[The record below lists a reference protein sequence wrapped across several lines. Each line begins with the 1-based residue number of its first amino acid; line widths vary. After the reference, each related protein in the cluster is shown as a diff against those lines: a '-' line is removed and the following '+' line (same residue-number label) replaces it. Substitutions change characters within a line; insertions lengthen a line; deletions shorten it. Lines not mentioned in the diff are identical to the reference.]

1 MDLKNAQ
8 WEVTTYHR
16 WYVIRV
22 TYKDW
27 FGITRRRYN
36 GYQGDDLTDR
46 AKFTKNFERYIILN
60 GRNEPRAGY
69 NTLEHAVKD
78 LKAAYDRYTNPI
90 GFGDSCVVYTH
101 QVSDTISEL
110 DTSRLLK
117 EMIAADRE
125 GNEDDALDRLN
136 RLLTAYKPK
145 LK

>member
-8 WEVTTYHR
+8 WEVITYR
-16 WYVIRV
+16 DWYVIRV
-22 TYKDW
+22 TYKNW
-27 FGITRRRYN
+27 LGRTTHRYN
-36 GYQGDDLTDR
+36 GYQGDDLTDTAR
-46 AKFTKNFERYIILN
+46 FTKNFKRWIMLDAHRRPE
-60 GRNEPRAGY
+60 AGY
-69 NTLEHAVKD
+69 HSLEHAVKD
-78 LKAAYDRYTNPI
+78 LKRAYERYTNPKA
-90 GFGDSCVVYTH
+90 FGDCRVVYTH
-101 QVSDTISEL
+101 QVADTMSEL

>member
-8 WEVTTYHR
+8 WEVITYNR

-22 TYKDW
+22 KYKNW
-27 FGITRRRYN
+27 LGIERRRYN
-36 GYQGDDLTDR
+36 EYQGDDLTDS
-46 AKFTKNFERYIILN
+46 AKFTKNFNRYIILN
-60 GRNEPRAGY
+60 NRNEPNGGY
-69 NTLEHAVKD
+69 TSLEHAVAD
-78 LKAAYDRYTNPI
+78 LKRAYERYTNPKQ
-90 GFGDSCVVYTH
+90 FGDIRVVYTH

-136 RLLTAYKPK
+136 RLLTAYKSK